1 MYSSSKS
8 STLSAR
14 STINDTEVIRM
25 TASIAETGDPNY
37 MIRVVDVLTYGD
49 NENECKNDMVTFLNE
64 FRSAMK
70 DRVALE
76 RARKAAEE
84 AETPA
89 EGEGGEG
96 GEGEGTD
103 TEPTA
108 EDTTE
113 TGEG

>member
-14 STINDTEVIRM
+14 STINDVEVIRM

-49 NENECKNDMVTFLNE
+49 NENECKNDMVAFLNE
-64 FRSAMK
+64 FRAAMK

-76 RARKAAEE
+76 RARQE
-84 AETPA
+84 AEGSDTPG
-89 EGEGGEG
+89 EGDDSGTDGEGGS
-96 GEGEGTD
+96 EGT
-103 TEPTA
+103 E
-108 EDTTE
+108 
-113 TGEG
+113 EG

>member
-37 MIRVVDVLTYGD
+37 MIRVVDVLAYGD
-49 NENECKNDMVTFLNE
+49 NENECKNDMVAFLND
-64 FRSAMK
+64 FRTAMR

-76 RARKAAEE
+76 RARAAAEVE
-84 AETPA
+84 NPA
-89 EGEGGEG
+89 DGGEGDDSGTDGEGGS
-96 GEGEGTD
+96 EGT
-103 TEPTA
+103 E
-108 EDTTE
+108 
-113 TGEG
+113 EG

>member
-14 STINDTEVIRM
+14 STINDVEVIRM
-25 TASIAETGDPNY
+25 TAAIAETGDPNY
-37 MIRVVDVLTYGD
+37 MIRVVDVLAYGD
-49 NENECKNDMVTFLNE
+49 NENECKNDMVAFLND
-64 FRSAMK
+64 FRTAMR

-76 RARKAAEE
+76 RARAAAE
-84 AETPA
+84 AENPA
-89 EGEGGEG
+89 DGGEG
-96 GEGEGTD
+96 TGTE
-103 TEPTA
+103 TTP